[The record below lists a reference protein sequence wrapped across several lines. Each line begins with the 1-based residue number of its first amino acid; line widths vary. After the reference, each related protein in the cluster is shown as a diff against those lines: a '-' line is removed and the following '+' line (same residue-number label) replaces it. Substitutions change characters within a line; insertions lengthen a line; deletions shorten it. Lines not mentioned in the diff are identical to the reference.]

1 MSVIRTRPALAAA
14 RSLLASAGLPTSDL
28 TAAHCEHFFYWGPAD
43 APAGL
48 VGLEPLG
55 DLALLRS
62 LVVSPDARSS
72 GMGTAL
78 VRFAEN
84 HARSLGMR
92 AIYLLTTT
100 AEGFFGR
107 LGYERLARDLAPPA
121 IKSTAEFSS
130 LCPSSSSFMIK
141 QL

>member
-1 MSVIRTRPALAAA
+1 MLYGGRRRLRRRMHAGPRAPSRAPREGRMSVIRTRPALAAA

-72 GMGTAL
+72 GTGTAL

-100 AEGFFGR
+100 AEGF
-107 LGYERLARDLAPPA
+107 
-121 IKSTAEFSS
+121 
-130 LCPSSSSFMIK
+130 
-141 QL
+141 